1 MARMIFLSAP
11 HPALSHLFTID
22 HAVGLN
28 GANHR
33 NDVLLVQFFLRA
45 LIPTPPGAPTIPFD
59 GHCGRQT
66 INWIRYFQAAY
77 CDDGPGV
84 REAGQRGGDQNNLKQ
99 IGLAAHNSDGS
110 VRFIG
115 GQNNLRQIGLAT
127 HNADGS
133 VRFVGG
139 GGSTQLPA
147 VQDGTSNTIIVG
159 GATGTP
165 NIQDGSSNT
174 IVVGE
179 QPPANADPHVHQHY
193 GTVRPPHDGEPFD
206 TRMTIVRLNWR
217 TATLM
222 DPIGSGASIS
232 IPCSHGSCLRR
243 FTESS
248 TADTIRTMPPR
259 ETATGTIFDRL
270 ASDRNEPPLR
280 AASAPVSGRTA
291 KTWASA
297 VLLCFSAEFP
307 PP

>member
-1 MARMIFLSAP
+1 MARMIFLSSP
-11 HPALSHLFTID
+11 HPAPGHLFTID

-33 NDVLLVQFFLRA
+33 NDVLLVQFLLRA

-84 REAGQRGGDQNNLKQ
+84 REAGQRGGDRNNLKQ
-99 IGLAAHNSDGS
+99 IGLGAHNSDGS

-115 GQNNLRQIGLAT
+115 GQNNLKQIGLAT
-127 HNADGS
+127 HSADGS

-165 NIQDGSSNT
+165 NVQDGSSNT

-206 TRMTIVRLNWR
+206 TRMTIVRLNLAYR
-217 TATLM
+217 DAYGPDRFRRIDL
-222 DPIGSGASIS
+222 DP
-232 IPCSHGSCLRR
+232 L
-243 FTESS
+243 F
-248 TADTIRTMPPR
+248 PR
-259 ETATGTIFDRL
+259 ELFAAFFGIVHGGRYPREA
-270 ASDRNEPPLR
+270 ASRSGDRNNLR
-280 AASAPVSGRTA
+280 QVG
-291 KTWASA
+291 
-297 VLLCFSAEFP
+297 L
-307 PP
+307 